1 MRSSNPKRERGAWR
15 TSCAKEWRGSR
26 QDTSHWN
33 NPRIAALLREKA
45 APYEQLKAAQVEAKR
60 MRADAA
66 KAVLD
71 ARVVAH
77 HHVAAQRDGGSV
89 AHVRRARPAGGGGDG
104 FVRRLASR
112 PARGWQRRGARGR
125 RAPGGG
131 RAALRVVAPSL
142 LAAPSGG
149 RTYGRARRLWR
160 RAGVVV
166 GGEEAKEG
174 RRQESLALSLRVN
187 VLDCCPK
194 PLQKSNGENQNRV
207 RSSDRARLK
216 VGH

>member
-131 RAALRVVAPSL
+131 AQRFASWRPPSWLRL
-142 LAAPSGG
+142 LAGG
-149 RTYGRARRLWR
+149 RMGVLADFGGVPEWWWAAKKRRR
-160 RAGVVV
+160 
-166 GGEEAKEG
+166 GGGK
-174 RRQESLALSLRVN
+174 SLS
-187 VLDCCPK
+187 P
-194 PLQKSNGENQNRV
+194 
-207 RSSDRARLK
+207 
-216 VGH
+216 